1 MGMCVQCYNTSS
13 LVSCSITTGN
23 PSARVECVYADK
35 GILYHSDVESLDLL
49 ATFLKPFIYL
59 FSSLVT

>member
-1 MGMCVQCYNTSS
+1 MGMCVQCYDTSS

-23 PSARVECVYADK
+23 PSARVDTDK

-59 FSSLVT
+59 FS